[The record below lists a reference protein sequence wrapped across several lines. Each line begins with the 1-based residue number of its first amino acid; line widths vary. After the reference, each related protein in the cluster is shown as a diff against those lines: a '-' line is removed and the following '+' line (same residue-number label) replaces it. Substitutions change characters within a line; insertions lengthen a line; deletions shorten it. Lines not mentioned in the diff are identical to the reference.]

1 MIFSVYLLSL
11 HTFSHTLSPSPV
23 LTLSTNVTFS
33 SLTLW
38 YASWNCM
45 SLFKVPRKGK
55 KERKMEPTFSHAL
68 CISEVPFPICLV
80 NNNNN
85 NILLFQ
91 NFRFLHFHEDHH
103 YRRVGSRLGS
113 PRGPWKE
120 KHKTQNT
127 NQRRISNSPPRQ
139 SWEATLSSPLT
150 VNTDRISL
158 AHFTLLAIV
167 QNKNRGHSGV
177 QAES

>member
-11 HTFSHTLSPSPV
+11 HTFSHILSPSPV
-23 LTLSTNVTFS
+23 LTLSTNS
-33 SLTLW
+33 SHCDMLPETACL
-38 YASWNCM
+38 S
-45 SLFKVPRKGK
+45 SRFQEKEKR
-55 KERKMEPTFSHAL
+55 KERWNRPSPSAL

-80 NNNNN
+80 NNNNK
-85 NILLFQ
+85 ILLFQ

-150 VNTDRISL
+150 MNTDRISL